1 MFIQNKYKKWYDL
14 IIAAA
19 IIRTTALSYSEN
31 HHIIPR
37 SLGGT
42 NELSNIVKLSAREH
56 FICHVLLTKCTVGP
70 NRHKMLYAAN
80 MMSQIARDYQHQY
93 IPTSRLYEMLKK
105 EFGQMHS
112 KRLLG
117 RKLSNEHKAK
127 ISESGKGRI
136 VSQETIQKR
145 TEKNTGKKRTT
156 EQKEKMRIAQ
166 LTRKEKTVEEKI
178 LISNRI
184 SASLTGKTKGI
195 QKSDEHKQKL
205 SQSLTGKTKGIQK
218 SDETKAKMR
227 KPKTEEHKKAI
238 SDARI
243 KKYKDLKSSM

>member
-1 MFIQNKYKKWYDL
+1 
-14 IIAAA
+14 
-19 IIRTTALSYSEN
+19 
-31 HHIIPR
+31 
-37 SLGGT
+37 
-42 NELSNIVKLSAREH
+42 
-56 FICHVLLTKCTVGP
+56 
-70 NRHKMLYAAN
+70 MLYAAN
-80 MMSQIARDYQHQY
+80 MMSQIARDYQHRY

-112 KRLLG
+112 ERLLG
-117 RKLSNEHKAK
+117 RKLSDEHKAK

-166 LTRKEKTVEEKI
+166 LTRKEKTVEQKI

-184 SASLTGKTKGI
+184 
-195 QKSDEHKQKL
+195 

-218 SDETKAKMR
+218 SEETKAKMR